1 MLFSAIYLYLSGI
14 WNFDHRMVYYKVIY
28 GSWSK
33 FMKIREKLV
42 NLESTVRDL
51 FKVVPQF
58 GIAEV
63 GEHNSNFTRI
73 SGRSIELN
81 HTKSIVPWFTKKHQK
96 THEIRGGAPPFG
108 KIDGFI
114 WKLATSKFG
123 LYPILGQTNIY
134 FQTQPLHGIWWSNF
148 GTTNSL
154 PYNDNII
161 QSRNSTCSIIKDSS
175 VWGSPSG

>member
-1 MLFSAIYLYLSGI
+1 
-14 WNFDHRMVYYKVIY
+14 
-28 GSWSK
+28 
-33 FMKIREKLV
+33 MKIREKLV
-42 NLESTVRDL
+42 KLESTVRDL

-81 HTKSIVPWFTKKHQK
+81 HTKSIVPWFTKKHQN

-114 WKLATSKFG
+114 
-123 LYPILGQTNIY
+123 
-134 FQTQPLHGIWWSNF
+134 
-148 GTTNSL
+148 
-154 PYNDNII
+154 
-161 QSRNSTCSIIKDSS
+161 
-175 VWGSPSG
+175 